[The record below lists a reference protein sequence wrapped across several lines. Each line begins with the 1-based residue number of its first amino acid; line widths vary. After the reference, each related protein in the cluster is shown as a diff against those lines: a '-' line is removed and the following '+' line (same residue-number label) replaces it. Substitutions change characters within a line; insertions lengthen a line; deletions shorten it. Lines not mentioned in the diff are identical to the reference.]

1 MSHIPE
7 LHPENRTG
15 EKRPTVSDPGT
26 PRLSGM
32 DVQRESGVPPSR
44 TAWLLVGVVAVA
56 GLAAFLATM
65 EPAAS
70 VVDRDLLVTATVR
83 RGPMVREVHGWG
95 TLVPD
100 RTQLVR
106 ATEPG
111 IVEAVYAIEGQHVR
125 AGDRLVE
132 LSNSDVELAAEKASQ
147 KFAAAR
153 AGMIALSRE
162 QADRRL
168 ALEAAIA
175 DSRSALSTAEGEL
188 ETLRSR
194 TPGQVRE
201 IEFRRARER
210 IDALAHRLR
219 ADEERLVLIASS
231 TEQQMAARRDELR
244 WIESILD
251 SERARLAA
259 LSLRAAGDG
268 VVTRVLAQP
277 GGHVAGG
284 EILAELKLA
293 DRMKALIDV
302 YAEEGS
308 EVAPGQ
314 AVMLETVGGR
324 IEGSV
329 DAVEPAPDRRLL
341 RVLVALQ
348 GDSPA
353 PTAHSSDVRARI
365 HVGTLD
371 DVVFVERPVFA
382 RADAW
387 TTVFRL
393 TPDSAAAERVKVRLG
408 RGSVDRIEVVAGLEP
423 GDCIVVSD
431 ISGFDDVDGFEIE

>member
-7 LHPENRTG
+7 LHPER
-15 EKRPTVSDPGT
+15 R
-26 PRLSGM
+26 SGM
-32 DVQRESGVPPSR
+32 DVRRDSGRPAPR
-44 TAWLLVGVVAVA
+44 LPWLLAGVAAVVARVA
-56 GLAAFLATM
+56 FFASL
-65 EPAAS
+65 EPAVS

-83 RGPMVREVHGWG
+83 RGPMLREVHGWG

-106 ATEPG
+106 ASEPG
-111 IVEAVYAIEGQHVR
+111 IVEAVYAIENQHVH

-132 LSNSDVELAAEKASQ
+132 LSNSEIELAAEKASQ

-153 AGMIALSRE
+153 AGMIALTRE

-175 DSRSALSTAEGEL
+175 DSRSALLTAEDEL
-188 ETLRSR
+188 EALRSR

-201 IEFRRARER
+201 SELRRARER
-210 IDALAHRLR
+210 VDALGVRLK
-219 ADEERLVLIASS
+219 ADEERVALITSS
-231 TEQQMAARRDELR
+231 IEQQMAMRRDELR

-259 LSLRAAGDG
+259 LTLRAGGDG
-268 VVTRVLAQP
+268 IVTRVAAQP
-277 GGHVAGG
+277 GSRVAGG
-284 EILAELKLA
+284 EVLAELQLA

-302 YAEEGS
+302 YADEGG
-308 EVAPGQ
+308 EVTPGQ
-314 AVMLETVGGR
+314 TVTLEAVGGR
-324 IEGSV
+324 IDGTV
-329 DAVEPAPDRRLL
+329 DAVEPATDPRLL
-341 RVLVALQ
+341 RVVVALS
-348 GDSPA
+348 GGAPA
-353 PTAHSSDVRARI
+353 PSEGARDVKARI
-365 HVGTLD
+365 NVGTLD
-371 DVVFVERPVFA
+371 DVVFVERPVYA

-393 TPDSAAAERVKVRLG
+393 TPDSAAARRVKIRLG
-408 RGSVDRIEVVAGLEP
+408 RGSVDRIEVLSGLEP
-423 GDCIVVSD
+423 GDRIVVSD

>member
-1 MSHIPE
+1 MSHIPQ
-7 LHPENRTG
+7 LHPE
-15 EKRPTVSDPGT
+15 
-26 PRLSGM
+26 RLSGM
-32 DVQRESGVPPSR
+32 DVRRDSVRPPSR
-44 TAWLLVGVVAVA
+44 LPWFVAAGVAAAALLV
-56 GLAAFLATM
+56 FFATI

-111 IVEAVYAIEGQHVR
+111 IVEAVYAIENQGVR

-132 LSNSDVELAAEKASQ
+132 LSNSEVELAAEKASQ

-175 DSRSALSTAEGEL
+175 DARSALLTAEDEL
-188 ETLRSR
+188 EALRSQA
-194 TPGQVRE
+194 PGQVRE
-201 IEFRRARER
+201 IELRRARER
-210 IDALAHRLR
+210 VDALALRLK
-219 ADEERLVLIASS
+219 ADEERLALITSS
-231 TEQQMAARRDELR
+231 TEQQMAMRRDELR
-244 WIESILD
+244 WMESILD
-251 SERARLAA
+251 SEYGRLDA
-259 LSLRAAGDG
+259 LTLRAAGDG
-268 VVTRVLAQP
+268 IVTRVSAQP
-277 GGHVAGG
+277 GSRAAGG
-284 EILAELKLA
+284 ELLAELKLA

-302 YAEEGS
+302 YAREGG
-308 EVAPGQ
+308 ELAAGQ
-314 AVMLETVGGR
+314 SVVLEAVGGR
-324 IEGSV
+324 IDGVV
-329 DAVEPAPDRRLL
+329 DAVEPATDPRLL
-341 RVLVALQ
+341 RVVVALPV
-348 GDSPA
+348 DA
-353 PTAHSSDVRARI
+353 PTPTEGARDVKARI

-371 DVVFVERPVFA
+371 DVVFVERPVYA

-387 TTVFRL
+387 TTLFRL
-393 TPDSAAAERVKVRLG
+393 TPDSAAAERVKVRFG
-408 RGSVDRIEVVAGLEP
+408 RGSVDRLEVLSGLEP
-423 GDCIVVSD
+423 GDRIVVSD

>member
-7 LHPENRTG
+7 LRPE
-15 EKRPTVSDPGT
+15 RP
-26 PRLSGM
+26 SGM
-32 DVQRESGVPPSR
+32 DVPRESGRLPSR
-44 TAWLLVGVVAVA
+44 LPWLLAGVICVAA
-56 GLAAFLATM
+56 LAAFFTTL

-95 TLVPD
+95 ALVPD

-111 IVEAVYAIEGQHVR
+111 IVEAVYAIESQQVR

-132 LSNSDVELAAEKASQ
+132 LSNSEVELAAEKASQ

-175 DSRSALSTAEGEL
+175 DSRSALLSAEDEL
-188 ETLRSR
+188 EALRSR

-201 IEFRRARER
+201 IELRRARER
-210 IDALAHRLR
+210 VDALSVRLK
-219 ADEERLVLIASS
+219 ADEERLALITSS
-231 TEQQMAARRDELR
+231 TEQQMAMRRDELR

-251 SERARLAA
+251 SERGRLAA
-259 LSLRAAGDG
+259 LTLRAAGDG
-268 VVTRVLAQP
+268 VVTRVAAQP
-277 GGHVAGG
+277 GSRVAGG
-284 EILAELKLA
+284 EVLAELKLT

-302 YAEEGS
+302 YADEGG

-314 AVMLETVGGR
+314 TVTLETVGGR
-324 IEGSV
+324 IDGTV
-329 DAVEPAPDRRLL
+329 DAVEPATDPRLL
-341 RVLVALQ
+341 RVVVALEI
-348 GDSPA
+348 DSPA
-353 PTAHSSDVRARI
+353 PSEDSRDVKARI

-371 DVVFVERPVFA
+371 DVVFVERPVYA
-382 RADAW
+382 RVAAGA
-387 TTVFRL
+387 TVFRL
-393 TPDSAAAERVKVRLG
+393 TPDSSAAERVKVRLG
-408 RGSVDRIEVVAGLEP
+408 RGSVDRIEVLSGLEP
-423 GDCIVVSD
+423 GDRIVVSD

>member
-7 LHPENRTG
+7 LHPE
-15 EKRPTVSDPGT
+15 
-26 PRLSGM
+26 RLSGM
-32 DVQRESGVPPSR
+32 DVRRESGQPR
-44 TAWLLVGVVAVA
+44 ARLRWLLAGGIAVA
-56 GLAAFLATM
+56 ALAAFVASL
-65 EPAAS
+65 EPAS
-70 VVDRDLLVTATVR
+70 PVVDRDLLVTATVR

-95 TLVPD
+95 ALVPD

-106 ATEPG
+106 ASEPG
-111 IVEAVYAIEGQHVR
+111 IVEAVYVIENQRVR

-132 LSNSDVELAAEKASQ
+132 LANPEVELAVEKASQ

-175 DSRSALSTAEGEL
+175 DSRSALLTAEDEL
-188 ETLRSR
+188 EALRSR
-194 TPGQVRE
+194 MPAEVRE
-201 IEFRRARER
+201 IELRRARER
-210 IDALAHRLR
+210 VDALAHRLK
-219 ADEERLVLIASS
+219 ADEERLALITSS
-231 TEQQMAARRDELR
+231 TEQQMTMRRDELR

-251 SERARLAA
+251 SERDRLDA
-259 LSLRAAGDG
+259 LTLRAAGDG
-268 VVTRVLAQP
+268 IVTRVLARP
-277 GGHVAGG
+277 GSRVAGG
-284 EILAELKLA
+284 EVLAELKLA

-302 YAEEGS
+302 YADEGG

-314 AVMLETVGGR
+314 MVTLEAAGGR
-324 IEGSV
+324 IDGTV
-329 DAVEPAPDRRLL
+329 DAIEPATDPRLL
-341 RVLVALQ
+341 RVVVAL
-348 GDSPA
+348 GVDSPLPSA
-353 PTAHSSDVRARI
+353 STRDVKARI
-365 HVGTLD
+365 HVETLD
-371 DVVFVERPVFA
+371 DVVFVGRPVYV

-408 RGSVDRIEVVAGLEP
+408 RGSVDRIEVVSGLKP
-423 GDCIVVSD
+423 GDRIIVSD